1 MYYRIK
7 ITLDEQ
13 IAKNHYNG
21 EDYPNDRIHDE
32 FCRISKDVRVS
43 EQTLTY
49 IELRVHF
56 EEEMTEEYLY
66 QAVCGMCLS
75 LYDDIN
81 TSLYKVEVSVDEE
94 LTAKEKEEAQS
105 KEEQDDGVDSVYGS
119 FASFIDKRTGKG
131 VEKDATETQT
141 QTESEVETEVET
153 ETEDKK
159 GPYDSVTSL
168 FKDTSF
174 AKGKEQKTESVDQ
187 VLEEIM
193 HLTGAEEFKALC
205 QETIKVTPSLVK
217 NNTLNTLFYQCY
229 LLAINNGC
237 GLSICLKLFARLLK
251 ALNVGEVNTDVAEK
265 VVDFKKD
272 ATEGIQVVENF
283 FNYDVGS
290 GLKIVCFDISAYLSL
305 LKGAEFKE
313 ILKIVGKNK
322 ENAIVFFRIPFVDRE
337 IVENVRQALNDT
349 LFVKVVQVPPFTEN
363 ELCEY
368 AVKKCKKFGFNLTES
383 AFGFFKQRLN
393 EEKSDGRFYGF
404 KTCEKLVMELVYK
417 KQLKN
422 CDVENPSFDID
433 ENDAQLLCYHYVAD
447 ELSGYEMLDKLVG
460 TESVK
465 NRINEIVSQI
475 EYSRSQGGVNAPC
488 INMRFVG
495 NPGTGKT
502 TVARIVGKILKER
515 GVLSVGNFYEY
526 AGRDFCGRYIGET
539 APKTSSI
546 CRDAYGSVLFID
558 EAYSLYRGDDNSKD
572 YGVEALD
579 TLIAEME
586 NHRQDFV
593 VIMAGYT
600 DDMEKL
606 MKGNAGLAG
615 RMPYLLEFPNFT
627 REQLHEIFVSMLNG
641 KFEYEED
648 IITASKEYFN
658 SLPDS
663 ILNSKQFSN
672 ARFVRNLFERTW
684 AKSATR
690 CQLEKCDKVVLTK
703 DDFVRSTLDKEFKT
717 IFDKKSRLGF

>member
-1 MYYRIK
+1 MYYRFK
-7 ITLDEQ
+7 ITIDEK

-21 EDYPNDRIHDE
+21 EDYPTDRIHDQ
-32 FCRISKDVRVS
+32 FCRISKDVRHHA
-43 EQTLTY
+43 QTLNS
-49 IELRVHF
+49 IELSVYF
-56 EEEMTEEYLY
+56 EKPMDEDSLRKATGNML
-66 QAVCGMCLS
+66 CS
-75 LYDDIN
+75 LYDDIDD
-81 TSLYKVEVSVDEE
+81 TLYTVEVTLNEE
-94 LTAKEKEEAQS
+94 LSASETVKESKENPFNEVLGSMSSIIDKMKGQDDSQEETDIREETADPEETQPIKEET
-105 KEEQDDGVDSVYGS
+105 K
-119 FASFIDKRTGKG
+119 
-131 VEKDATETQT
+131 
-141 QTESEVETEVET
+141 
-153 ETEDKK
+153 
-159 GPYDSVTSL
+159 DSVTSIL
-168 FKDTSF
+168 QGL
-174 AKGKEQKTESVDQ
+174 GKKKQETQSESVDSLDQ

-205 QETIKVTPSLVK
+205 LETKKIAPTLIN

-237 GLSICLKLFARLLK
+237 GLSVCLKLYAKLLK
-251 ALNVGEVNTDVAEK
+251 SLSIDVDTNVAEK
-265 VVDFKKD
+265 IVEFKKD
-272 ATEGIQVVENF
+272 ATEGVNIVENF
-283 FNYDVGS
+283 FNYDVGDK
-290 GLKIVCFDISAYLSL
+290 LKIVCFDISAYLSL
-305 LKGAEFKE
+305 LKGNEFKE
-313 ILKIVGKNK
+313 ILKIISKNK
-322 ENAIVFFRIPFVDRE
+322 QNAIVFFRIPFVDRE
-337 IVENVRQALNDT
+337 IVETVRQALNDT
-349 LFVKVVQVPPFTEN
+349 LFVKVIQVPPFTEA

-368 AVKKCKKFGFNLTES
+368 AVKKCKKFGFNLTLN

-422 CDVENPSFDID
+422 CDQENPSFDID
-433 ENDAQLLCYHYVAD
+433 EKDADLLCYNYVAE

-460 TESVK
+460 TESVRT
-465 NRINEIVSQI
+465 RINEIVSQI
-475 EYSRSQGGVNAPC
+475 EYSRSQNGVSAPC

-648 IITASKEYFN
+648 IIKASKEYFDN
-658 SLPDS
+658 LPDS
-663 ILNSKQFSN
+663 VINSKQFSN

-690 CQLEKCDKVVLTK
+690 CQLAKCDKVVLTK
-703 DDFVRSTLDKEFKT
+703 DDFIRSTLDKEFKT
-717 IFDKKSRLGF
+717 IFEKKARLGF

>member
-1 MYYRIK
+1 
-7 ITLDEQ
+7 
-13 IAKNHYNG
+13 
-21 EDYPNDRIHDE
+21 
-32 FCRISKDVRVS
+32 
-43 EQTLTY
+43 
-49 IELRVHF
+49 
-56 EEEMTEEYLY
+56 

-75 LYDDIN
+75 LYDDIT
-81 TSLYKVEVSVDEE
+81 TSLYKVEVTIDEE
-94 LTAKEKEEAQS
+94 LTSKEKEEKQAKKQ
-105 KEEQDDGVDSVYGS
+105 EEDDGVDDVYGS
-119 FASFIDKRTGKG
+119 FASFIDKKVGKG
-131 VEKDATETQT
+131 VEKDVIETQT
-141 QTESEVETEVET
+141 VVET
-153 ETEDKK
+153 ETKTDDK
-159 GPYDSVTSL
+159 PLDSVTSL
-168 FKDTSF
+168 FKGTSF
-174 AKGKEQKTESVDQ
+174 AKDKSKAETQKVESVDQ

-193 HLTGAEEFKALC
+193 HLTGADEFKALC
-205 QETIKVTPSLVK
+205 QETIKVAPSLVK
-217 NNTLNTLFYQCY
+217 NNTLSTLFYQCY

-237 GLSICLKLFARLLK
+237 GLSVYLKLFARLLK
-251 ALNVGEVNTDVAEK
+251 ALNIDVDTEIAEK
-265 VVDFKKD
+265 IVEFKKD
-272 ATEGIQVVENF
+272 ATEGITEVENF
-283 FNYDVGS
+283 FSYGAGDK
-290 GLKIVCFDISAYLSL
+290 LKIVCFDISAYLSL

-313 ILKIVGKNK
+313 ILKVISKNK

-337 IVENVRQALNDT
+337 IIETVRQALNDI

-368 AVKKCKKFGFNLTES
+368 AVKKCKKLGFNLTES

-404 KTCEKLVMELVYK
+404 KTCEKLVMELIYK

-475 EYSRSQGGVNAPC
+475 EYARKQSGVNAPC

-515 GVLSVGNFYEY
+515 GVLSIGNFYEY

-627 REQLHEIFVSMLNG
+627 REQLHQIFVSMLNG

-648 IITASKEYFN
+648 IILASKEYFN

-663 ILNSKQFSN
+663 VLNSKQFSN

>member
-7 ITLDEQ
+7 ITIDEK

-21 EDYPNDRIHDE
+21 EDYPTDRIHDK
-32 FCRISKDVRVS
+32 FCRISKDVRHHA
-43 EQTLTY
+43 QTLTS
-49 IELRVHF
+49 IELSVYF
-56 EEEMTEEYLY
+56 EQEMDENALSKAVGQMLYSLYSDLDETLYTVEVTLNEE
-66 QAVCGMCLS
+66 LS
-75 LYDDIN
+75 LTKEQESKDVSPFSQVLGSMASVVDKMKNQGETKEQETVDEPTTQTVTQKGKDSVQTILQ
-81 TSLYKVEVSVDEE
+81 SLGKKKEDAQAESVD
-94 LTAKEKEEAQS
+94 T
-105 KEEQDDGVDSVYGS
+105 
-119 FASFIDKRTGKG
+119 
-131 VEKDATETQT
+131 
-141 QTESEVETEVET
+141 
-153 ETEDKK
+153 
-159 GPYDSVTSL
+159 
-168 FKDTSF
+168 
-174 AKGKEQKTESVDQ
+174 VDQ

-205 QETIKVTPSLVK
+205 LETKKITPTLIN

-237 GLSICLKLFARLLK
+237 GLSVCLKLYAKLLK
-251 ALNVGEVNTDVAEK
+251 ALSVDVDTNVTEK
-265 VVDFKKD
+265 VVEFKKD
-272 ATEGIQVVENF
+272 ATEGVDIVQNF
-283 FNYDVGS
+283 FNYDVGEK
-290 GLKIVCFDISAYLSL
+290 LKIVCFDISAYLSL
-305 LKGAEFKE
+305 LKGNEFKE
-313 ILKIVGKNK
+313 ILKIISKNK
-322 ENAIVFFRIPFVDRE
+322 QNAIVFFRIPFVDRE
-337 IVENVRQALNDT
+337 IVETVRQALNDT
-349 LFVKVVQVPPFTEN
+349 LFVKVIQVPPFTEA

-368 AVKKCKKFGFNLTES
+368 AVKKCKKFGFNLTLN

-422 CDVENPSFDID
+422 CDQENPSFDID
-433 ENDAQLLCYHYVAD
+433 EKDADLLCYNYVAE

-460 TESVK
+460 TETVK

-475 EYSRSQGGVNAPC
+475 EYARSQNGVSAPC

-558 EAYSLYRGDDNSKD
+558 EAYSLYRGDDNNKD

-648 IITASKEYFN
+648 IIKASKEYFDN
-658 SLPDS
+658 LPDS
-663 ILNSKQFSN
+663 VINSKQFSN

-690 CQLEKCDKVVLTK
+690 CQLAKCDKVVLTK
-703 DDFVRSTLDKEFKT
+703 DDFIRSTLDKEFKT
-717 IFDKKSRLGF
+717 IFEKKARLGF

>member
-7 ITLDEQ
+7 ITIDEK

-21 EDYPNDRIHDE
+21 EDYPTDRIHDK
-32 FCRISKDVRVS
+32 FCRISKDVRHHA
-43 EQTLTY
+43 QTLTS
-49 IELRVHF
+49 IELSVYF
-56 EEEMTEEYLY
+56 EQEMDVDALRKAVGKMLY
-66 QAVCGMCLS
+66 S
-75 LYDDIN
+75 LYSDLEE
-81 TSLYKVEVSVDEE
+81 TLYTVEVSLNEE
-94 LTAKEKEEAQS
+94 LSSTEEES
-105 KEEQDDGVDSVYGS
+105 KEDSPFNEVLGSMASVVGKMKNQGAEEEQ
-119 FASFIDKRTGKG
+119 
-131 VEKDATETQT
+131 ETDVQIKT
-141 QTESEVETEVET
+141 QTESQET
-153 ETEDKK
+153 K
-159 GPYDSVTSL
+159 DSVTTIL
-168 FKDTSF
+168 QGIGL
-174 AKGKEQKTESVDQ
+174 GKKQEEKATESVDSVDQ

-193 HLTGAEEFKALC
+193 HLTGADEFKAFCL
-205 QETIKVTPSLVK
+205 ETKKIAPTLIK

-237 GLSICLKLFARLLK
+237 GLSVYLKLFAKLLK
-251 ALNVGEVNTDVAEK
+251 ALSIDVDTNVAEK
-265 VVDFKKD
+265 VVEFKKD
-272 ATEGIQVVENF
+272 ATEGVTIVENF
-283 FNYDVGS
+283 FNYDAGDK
-290 GLKIVCFDISAYLSL
+290 LKIVCFDISAYLSL
-305 LKGAEFKE
+305 LKGNEFKE
-313 ILKIVGKNK
+313 ILKIIGKNK
-322 ENAIVFFRIPFVDRE
+322 QNVIVFFRIPFVDRE
-337 IVENVRQALNDT
+337 IVETVRQALNDT
-349 LFVKVVQVPPFTEN
+349 LFVKVIQVPPFTEN

-422 CDVENPSFDID
+422 CDQENPSFDID
-433 ENDAQLLCYHYVAD
+433 ENDAQLLCYNYVAD

-460 TESVK
+460 TESVRT
-465 NRINEIVSQI
+465 RINEIVSQI
-475 EYSRSQGGVNAPC
+475 EYARSQGGVSAPC

-627 REQLHEIFVSMLNG
+627 REQLHEIFVSMLKG

-648 IITASKEYFN
+648 IIKASKEYFEN
-658 SLPDS
+658 LPDS
-663 ILNSKQFSN
+663 VINSKQFSN

-690 CQLEKCDKVVLTK
+690 CQLAKCDNVVLTK

-717 IFDKKSRLGF
+717 IFDKKARLGF

>member
-7 ITLDEQ
+7 ITIDEK

-21 EDYPNDRIHDE
+21 EEYPTDRIHDK
-32 FCRISKDVRVS
+32 FCRISKDVRHHN
-43 EQTLTY
+43 QTLTS
-49 IELRVHF
+49 IELSVYF
-56 EEEMTEEYLY
+56 EQEMDENALSKAVGKMLY
-66 QAVCGMCLS
+66 S
-75 LYDDIN
+75 LYSDLDE
-81 TSLYKVEVSVDEE
+81 TLYTVEVSLNEELSLSEEQESKEVSPFSQVLGSMASVVDKMKNQGATKEQEIVDES
-94 LTAKEKEEAQS
+94 T
-105 KEEQDDGVDSVYGS
+105 
-119 FASFIDKRTGKG
+119 
-131 VEKDATETQT
+131 TQT
-141 QTESEVETEVET
+141 VTQKGKDSIQTILQSLGK
-153 ETEDKK
+153 KK
-159 GPYDSVTSL
+159 GDV
-168 FKDTSF
+168 
-174 AKGKEQKTESVDQ
+174 QTESVDTVEQ

-193 HLTGAEEFKALC
+193 HLTGADEFKAFC
-205 QETIKVTPSLVK
+205 KETIKIVPTLIK

-237 GLSICLKLFARLLK
+237 GITVYLNLFAKLLK
-251 ALNVGEVNTDVAEK
+251 ALSVDVDTNVTEK
-265 VVDFKKD
+265 VVEFKKD
-272 ATEGIQVVENF
+272 ATEGVDIVQNF
-283 FNYDVGS
+283 FNYDVGEK
-290 GLKIVCFDISAYLSL
+290 LKIVCFDISAYLSL
-305 LKGAEFKE
+305 LKGNEFKE

-322 ENAIVFFRIPFVDRE
+322 QNVIVFFRIPFVDRE
-337 IVENVRQALNDT
+337 IVETVRQALNDT
-349 LFVKVVQVPPFTEN
+349 LFIKAIQIPPFTES

-422 CDVENPSFDID
+422 CDQENPSFDID
-433 ENDAQLLCYHYVAD
+433 EKDANLLCYNYVAD
-447 ELSGYEMLDKLVG
+447 QLSGYEMLDKLVG

-475 EYSRSQGGVNAPC
+475 EYARSQNGVSAPC

-558 EAYSLYRGDDNSKD
+558 EAYSLYRGDDNNKD

-648 IITASKEYFN
+648 IIAASKEYFEN
-658 SLPDS
+658 LPDS
-663 ILNSKQFSN
+663 VINSKQFSN

-690 CQLEKCDKVVLTK
+690 CQLAKCDKVVLTK

-717 IFDKKSRLGF
+717 IFEKKARLGF

>member
-7 ITLDEQ
+7 ITLNENF
-13 IAKNHYNG
+13 AKKHYNG
-21 EDYPNDRIHDE
+21 EDYATDRLVDT
-32 FCRISKDVRVS
+32 FCRVSKDVKVI
-43 EQTLTY
+43 EQTISKL
-49 IELRVHF
+49 EL
-56 EEEMTEEYLY
+56 
-66 QAVCGMCLS
+66 AVS
-75 LYDDIN
+75 F
-81 TSLYKVEVSVDEE
+81 KEE
-94 LTAKEKEEAQS
+94 LTVEQVYKGTLGICLSNYSDANESLFDINVEIDEEYSKKEENIDTKTTGINSILGSLTSTIDNLTKKDVQKDDIERVEETQ
-105 KEEQDDGVDSVYGS
+105 KESATKETQAKVDDILKSIGL
-119 FASFIDKRTGKG
+119 GKG
-131 VEKDATETQT
+131 K
-141 QTESEVETEVET
+141 
-153 ETEDKK
+153 DKK
-159 GPYDSVTSL
+159 V
-168 FKDTSF
+168 
-174 AKGKEQKTESVDQ
+174 EESVSAETVES

-193 HLTGAEEFKALC
+193 HLTGAEEFKSLC
-205 QETIKVTPSLVK
+205 KEACKIAPSLIK
-217 NNTLNTLFYQCY
+217 SESLNTFFYQCY

-237 GLSICLKLFARLLK
+237 GLTIYLKLFAKLLT
-251 ALNVGEVNTDVAEK
+251 ALKVGDYSSDDVIER
-265 VVDFKKD
+265 VVDYKKEPS
-272 ATEGIQVVENF
+272 EGVNIVENF
-283 FNYDVGS
+283 FKYDADTN
-290 GLKIVCFDISAYLSL
+290 KIVCFDISAYLSM
-305 LKGAEFKE
+305 LKSNEFKE
-313 ILKIVGKNK
+313 ILKIIGKNK
-322 ENAIVFFRIPFVDRE
+322 KNTIVFFRIPFVDRE
-337 IVENVRQALNDT
+337 VIETVRQALNDI
-349 LFVKVVQVPPFTEN
+349 LFVKVVQVPPFTET

-368 AVKKCKKFGFNLTES
+368 AVKKCKKFRFNLTES
-383 AFGFFKQRLN
+383 AFAFFKQRLN

-404 KTCEKLVMELVYK
+404 KTCEKLVMELIYK

-422 CDVENPSFDID
+422 CDLEKPSFDID
-433 ENDAQLLCYHYVAD
+433 ETDASLLCYNYVAD
-447 ELSGYEMLDKLVG
+447 QLSGYEMLDKLVG

-475 EYSRSQGGVNAPC
+475 EYARKQNGVNAPC

-558 EAYSLYRGDDNSKD
+558 EAYSLYRGDDNNKD

-627 REQLHEIFVSMLNG
+627 RTQLHEIFVSMLNG

-648 IITASKEYFN
+648 IISASKEYFEN
-658 SLPDS
+658 LPDS
-663 ILNSKQFSN
+663 VINSKQFSN

-690 CQLEKCDKVVLTK
+690 CQLCKCDKVTLTK
-703 DDFVRSTLDKEFKT
+703 DDFIRSTLDKEFKT
-717 IFDKKSRLGF
+717 IFDKKTRLGF

>member
-7 ITLDEQ
+7 ILLEEKL
-13 IAKNHYNG
+13 AKNHYNG
-21 EDYPNDRIHDE
+21 EDYPNDRIIDE
-32 FCRISKDVRVS
+32 FRRISKDVKVI
-43 EQTLTY
+43 EQTLTFL
-49 IELRVHF
+49 ELAVLF
-56 EEEMTEEYLY
+56 EQEITVDDLRQSIY
-66 QAVCGMCLS
+66 GMCLS
-75 LYDDIN
+75 LYDDIDN
-81 TSLYKVEVSVDEE
+81 SLFRVDVEIDQKYNDIPRDTATETSFNEDKNAVFS
-94 LTAKEKEEAQS
+94 S
-105 KEEQDDGVDSVYGS
+105 M
-119 FASFIDKRTGKG
+119 ASFIDSVKNPK
-131 VEKDATETQT
+131 VQKDEEPIIDEDE
-141 QTESEVETEVET
+141 TESQEDSTDAVKSILKDMGF
-153 ETEDKK
+153 DKK
-159 GPYDSVTSL
+159 HERKS
-168 FKDTSF
+168 
-174 AKGKEQKTESVDQ
+174 TESKETVEQ

-193 HLTGAEEFKALC
+193 HLTGAEEFKAFC
-205 QETIKVTPSLVK
+205 SETAKVAPTLIK
-217 NNTLNTLFYQCY
+217 NGTLNTLFYQSY
-229 LLAINNGC
+229 LLALNNGC
-237 GLSICLKLFARLLK
+237 GLTVYLNLFAKLLK
-251 ALNVGEVNTDVAEK
+251 ALKVGEFSSEAYVEK
-265 VVDFKKD
+265 VVDYKKD
-272 ATEGIQVVENF
+272 VSEGISVVENF
-283 FNYDVGS
+283 FSYDTS
-290 GLKIVCFDISAYLSL
+290 DTLKIVCFDISAYLSL
-305 LKGAEFKE
+305 LKSNEFKE
-313 ILKIVGKNK
+313 ILKIVHKNK
-322 ENAIVFFRIPFVDRE
+322 QNTIVFFRIPFVDRE
-337 IVENVRQALNDT
+337 IVETVRQALNDT
-349 LFVKVVQVPPFTEN
+349 LFIKVVQVPPFTEN

-404 KTCEKLVMELVYK
+404 RTCEKLVMELVYK

-422 CDVENPSFDID
+422 CDLETPSFDID
-433 ENDAQLLCYHYVAD
+433 ETDANLLCYHYVAD

-460 TESVK
+460 TESVR

-475 EYSRSQGGVNAPC
+475 EYARKESGVNAPC

-627 REQLHEIFVSMLNG
+627 RAQLHEIFVSMLNG
-641 KFEYEED
+641 KFEYEQD
-648 IITASKEYFN
+648 IIQASKEYFEG
-658 SLPDS
+658 LPDS
-663 ILNSKQFSN
+663 VINSKQFSN

-690 CQLEKCDKVVLTK
+690 CQLAKCDKVVLTK
-703 DDFVRSTLDKEFKT
+703 DDFIRSTLDKEFKT

>member
-7 ITLDEQ
+7 ITIDET
-13 IAKNHYNG
+13 IAKKHYNG
-21 EDYPNDRIHDE
+21 QDYPTDRLVDAFE
-32 FCRISKDVRVS
+32 RVS
-43 EQTLTY
+43 QDVTTIKQTLSYLEVKALFNDDITK
-49 IELRVHF
+49 
-56 EEEMTEEYLY
+56 EYLY
-66 QAVCGMCLS
+66 EAVCGMCLASYDDMDNS
-75 LYDDIN
+75 LY
-81 TSLYKVEVSVDEE
+81 SVEIEE
-94 LTAKEKEEAQS
+94 LS
-105 KEEQDDGVDSVYGS
+105 KTTQDDTSESQDYDVFGS
-119 FASFIDKRTGKG
+119 MGSFIDKMST
-131 VEKDATETQT
+131 KDDTQDDADDDTQAQT
-141 QTESEVETEVET
+141 QTEPSK
-153 ETEDKK
+153 ETEDSVGTILQGMGFSKTQTKK
-159 GPYDSVTSL
+159 SSSGTDSV
-168 FKDTSF
+168 
-174 AKGKEQKTESVDQ
+174 ES

-193 HLTGAEEFKALC
+193 HLTGADEFKTLC
-205 QETIKVTPSLVK
+205 KETAKIAPTLIK
-217 NNTLNTLFYQCY
+217 NDTLSTLIYQCY

-237 GLSICLKLFARLLK
+237 GLTVYLNLFARLLK
-251 ALNVGEVNTDVAEK
+251 ALKVGEFSDEEFVEK

-272 ATEGIQVVENF
+272 ASEGVTIVENYF
-283 FNYDVGS
+283 SYDAS
-290 GLKIVCFDISAYLSL
+290 DKFKIVCFDISAYLSL
-305 LKGAEFKE
+305 LKSNEFKE
-313 ILKIVGKNK
+313 ILKIIGKNK
-322 ENAIVFFRIPFVDRE
+322 KNTIVFFRIPFVDRE
-337 IVENVRQALNDT
+337 IVENVRQTLNDT

-422 CDVENPSFDID
+422 CDIKTPSFDID

-460 TESVK
+460 TESVR

-475 EYSRSQGGVNAPC
+475 EYARSQGGVNPPC

-502 TVARIVGKILKER
+502 TVARIVGKILKEK

-627 REQLHEIFVSMLNG
+627 REQLHQIFVSMLND

-648 IITASKEYFN
+648 IIQASKEYFD

-690 CQLEKCDKVVLTK
+690 CQLAKCDKVVLTK